1 MICHVSVNCPIL
13 NKFPKRLG
21 TKNTFTIV
29 TSIPTL
35 EHILTLPLSMIE
47 TLDLFPK
54 LTSSQT
60 DSFNCENNSFL
71 SHM

>member
-35 EHILTLPLSMIE
+35 EHILTLPLPMIK
-47 TLDLFPK
+47 TLDLFPR
-54 LTSSQT
+54 LTLPQIDSSK
-60 DSFNCENNSFL
+60 CENNSFL
-71 SHM
+71 PLM